1 MKRFFWACLAIV
13 AVVVGRNLCGV
24 VHEVGHALATWAVG
38 GQVYSMQPWIF
49 LGRTHTQIS
58 NMSDSKAAVVCLS
71 GSLAANLLGVLAVLL
86 VPWNRLST
94 GVAVALAL
102 FLFPCIVESWSFAL
116 EVVMPNSS
124 GDALEFVLRSGCD
137 DLIVSFVG
145 LVVLGGSL
153 WLWVHRTRLPS
164 RLKDLWLN
172 PQYD

>member
-1 MKRFFWACLAIV
+1 
-13 AVVVGRNLCGV
+13 
-24 VHEVGHALATWAVG
+24 
-38 GQVYSMQPWIF
+38 MQPWIF

-58 NMSDSKAAVVCLS
+58 NMSDSKTAVVCLS

-94 GVAVALAL
+94 GVAFALAL

-153 WLWVHRTRLPS
+153 WLWVHRTQLPS